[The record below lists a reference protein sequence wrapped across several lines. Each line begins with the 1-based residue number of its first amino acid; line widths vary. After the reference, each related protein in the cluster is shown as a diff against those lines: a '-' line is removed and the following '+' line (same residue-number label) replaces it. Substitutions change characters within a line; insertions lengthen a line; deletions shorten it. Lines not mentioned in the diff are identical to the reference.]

1 MPPRP
6 PDHGPPL
13 DVAEAH
19 RRAAQLHSLTDPVR
33 LLILSHLA
41 RQPDHVARASDLA
54 GELGIPAKEVTGHL
68 ATLAETNLVTQV
80 GGGGEPTVTLSHEAW
95 ARFRRIIAPRLDAE
109 HHQPVG
115 VPRLE
120 PEIDWSRYPTVVRR
134 IAQQLTQRFRTT
146 FSRNTIEKYVADSY
160 DELASRSRVN
170 QHLPML
176 TNRLTTDRLSALAAA
191 RGLRLRPVPD
201 VLFVCVHNSGRSQI
215 ASAILRHLAGE
226 LITVRSAGTEPAQAV
241 DPVVRQALAEMGMS
255 EFIEAPRRLSDD
267 MVRAAD
273 VVVTLG
279 CGDACPLIP
288 GRRYFDWPIEDPAGL
303 HLDQVRSIR
312 AEIQRRVE
320 SLLIEL
326 GIDPP
331 PSSP

>member
-13 DVAEAH
+13 DVAEAR
-19 RRAAQLHSLTDPVR
+19 RRAAQLQSLTHPVR
-33 LLILSHLA
+33 LLLLSHLA
-41 RQPDHVARASDLA
+41 RQPDQVARASDLA
-54 GELGIPAKEVTGHL
+54 GELGIPAEEVTGHL
-68 ATLAETNLVTQV
+68 ATLADANLVTQV
-80 GGGGEPTVTLSHEAW
+80 GASGEPTVTLSHGAW

-120 PEIDWSRYPTVVRR
+120 PEIDWSRYPAVVRR

-160 DELASRSRVN
+160 DEMTARSRVSK
-170 QHLPML
+170 HLPML
-176 TNRLTTDRLSALAAA
+176 TNRLTTDRLSTLAAA

-201 VLFVCVHNSGRSQI
+201 VLFVCVKNSGRSQI
-215 ASAILRHLAGE
+215 AGAVLHHLAGE
-226 LITVRSAGTEPAQAV
+226 LVTVRSAGTLPAEAVEPA
-241 DPVVRQALAEMGMS
+241 VRQALREVGLDQL
-255 EFIEAPRRLSDD
+255 ILPPRQLSDD

-273 VVVTLG
+273 VVVTMG
-279 CGDACPLIP
+279 CGDACPIIP

-303 HLDQVRSIR
+303 PLERVRSIR
-312 AEIQRRVE
+312 EEVQHRVE
-320 SLLIEL
+320 LLLVEL

-331 PSSP
+331 PSAT